1 MPNNT
6 GNKSKSGGKGKTSK
20 GQNASKPGNTPKRT
34 NGTKPCPSKS
44 NAKIGGN
51 IQMGGN
57 IQEGGEND
65 SNIMLWVILIV
76 LLGVVGYF
84 VFQNNQLTQQII
96 SNDNNDITMINRK
109 SRKNINNSQKTKE
122 QYIAELAEEDEPL
135 IKEGRQP
142 GYNGLRMV
150 GPNADNINNISY
162 QKYIQMKNYDRVIN
176 PLLPPERSYENTYGI
191 PINTP
196 SRGMS
201 GGFQQV
207 GMLYKDDIVS
217 EDSRVG
223 KDSSSVIMPLY
234 GRPTYPGSSKWNYYV
249 SSDKYHAV
257 KMPVTINGKSSDDTH
272 GVNELFEN
280 DNLQLPAY
288 NGNFVV
294 KIYNYDKPR
303 YIPYVL

>member
-1 MPNNT
+1 MPNTSGKKN
-6 GNKSKSGGKGKTSK
+6 NSKSKTKSGAKNSNSK
-20 GQNASKPGNTPKRT
+20 IT
-34 NGTKPCPSKS
+34 NGTKPCPCPKS
-44 NAKIGGN
+44 PPKKGGS
-51 IQMGGN
+51 IQMGGS
-57 IQEGGEND
+57 IQEGGENS
-65 SNIMLWVILIV
+65 SNIMLWVILLV
-76 LLGVVGYF
+76 LLAVVGYF
-84 VFQNNQLTQQII
+84 IFQNKHLTQQII
-96 SNDNNDITMINRK
+96 DGNNT
-109 SRKNINNSQKTKE
+109 NSQIKNDFQKRIKE
-122 QYIAELAEEDEPL
+122 KLNKRIKENYIAELAEDDEPL
-135 IKEGRQP
+135 VEEDRQP

-162 QKYIQMKNYDRVIN
+162 QKYIQMKNYDRVVN
-176 PLLPPERSYENTYGI
+176 PLLPPERSFENTYGI

-201 GGFQQV
+201 GGFQQI

-234 GRPTYPGSSKWNYYV
+234 GRPTYPGSNKWNYYV

-257 KMPVTINGKSSDDTH
+257 KMPVNVKGKSSDETH
-272 GVNELFEN
+272 GVDELFDN

>member
-1 MPNNT
+1 MTNNT
-6 GNKSKSGGKGKTSK
+6 GKKRNSGKRSK
-20 GQNASKPGNTPKRT
+20 GTDLNKRKTPTRI
-34 NGTKPCPSKS
+34 NGTKPCPK
-44 NAKIGGN
+44 KIQTGGS
-51 IQMGGN
+51 

-65 SNIMLWVILIV
+65 SNIMLWVILLV
-76 LLGVVGYF
+76 LLAVVAYF
-84 VFQNNQLTQQII
+84 IFQNNQLTQQILVGNTSN
-96 SNDNNDITMINRK
+96 SNDKTNNNP
-109 SRKNINNSQKTKE
+109 KNHIKE
-122 QYIAELAEEDEPL
+122 NYIAELAEDEEHL
-135 IKEGRQP
+135 VEKGNQP

-150 GPNADNINNISY
+150 GPNANNINNISY

-176 PLLPPERSYENTYGI
+176 PLLPPERSFENTYGI

-201 GGFQQV
+201 SGFQQV

-217 EDSRVG
+217 EDSRIG

-234 GRPTYPGSSKWNYYV
+234 GRPTYPGSNKWNYYV
-249 SSDKYHAV
+249 SSDKFHAV
-257 KMPVTINGKSSDDTH
+257 KMPVNINGKSSDETH
-272 GVNELFEN
+272 GVDELFDN

>member
-1 MPNNT
+1 MPNTSGKKN
-6 GNKSKSGGKGKTSK
+6 NSKSKTKIGAKNSTSK
-20 GQNASKPGNTPKRT
+20 IT
-34 NGTKPCPSKS
+34 NGTKSCS
-44 NAKIGGN
+44 NSTPKKGGS
-51 IQMGGN
+51 IQMGGS
-57 IQEGGEND
+57 IQEGGDND
-65 SNIMLWVILIV
+65 SNLMLWVILLV
-76 LLGVVGYF
+76 LLAVVAYF
-84 VFQNNQLTQQII
+84 VFQNNQLTQQIL
-96 SNDNNDITMINRK
+96 DGNNVGGNNAGNSSGNS
-109 SRKNINNSQKTKE
+109 SRNNNLRNKTKE
-122 QYIAELAEEDEPL
+122 NYIAELAEDDEPL
-135 IKEGRQP
+135 VEEDRQP

-162 QKYIQMKNYDRVIN
+162 QKYIQMKNYDRVVN

-217 EDSRVG
+217 EDSRIG

-234 GRPTYPGSSKWNYYV
+234 GRPTYPGSNKWHYYV

-257 KMPVTINGKSSDDTH
+257 KMPVNVKGKSSDETH
-272 GVNELFEN
+272 GVDELFDN

>member
-1 MPNNT
+1 MPNT
-6 GNKSKSGGKGKTSK
+6 IAKKKKSKSKT
-20 GQNASKPGNTPKRT
+20 T
-34 NGTKPCPSKS
+34 NGAKRCTKLTPSINRGS
-44 NAKIGGN
+44 
-51 IQMGGN
+51 IQMGGG
-57 IQEGGEND
+57 IQEGGENG
-65 SNIMLWVILIV
+65 SNLMLWVILFG
-76 LLGVVGYF
+76 LLIVVGYF
-84 VFQNNQLTQQII
+84 VFQNNNLTQQII
-96 SNDNNDITMINRK
+96 DGNSNFQISNELKKRIKHKLNDRI
-109 SRKNINNSQKTKE
+109 KE
-122 QYIAELAEEDEPL
+122 NYIAELTEDKEPLVEED
-135 IKEGRQP
+135 RQP

-162 QKYIQMKNYDRVIN
+162 QKYIQMKNYDRVVN
-176 PLLPPERSYENTYGI
+176 PLLPPERSFENTYGI

-207 GMLYKDDIVS
+207 GMLYKDEIVS
-217 EDSRVG
+217 EDSRIG

-234 GRPTYPGSSKWNYYV
+234 GRPTYPGSNKWNYYV

-257 KMPVTINGKSSDDTH
+257 KMPVNIKGKSSDETH
-272 GVNELFEN
+272 GVDELFDN

>member
-1 MPNNT
+1 MPNTSVKKKNS
-6 GNKSKSGGKGKTSK
+6 KSKINGGAKKS
-20 GQNASKPGNTPKRT
+20 NKPKIT
-34 NGTKPCPSKS
+34 NGNKPCPKL
-44 NAKIGGN
+44 APKKGGS
-51 IQMGGN
+51 IQMGGS
-57 IQEGGEND
+57 IQEGGDND
-65 SNIMLWVILIV
+65 SNLMLWVILFG
-76 LLGVVGYF
+76 LLLVVGYF
-84 VFQNNQLTQQII
+84 VFQNNHLTQRIIDGNNNSNSLI
-96 SNDNNDITMINRK
+96 SNELKKRIKNKLNDRI
-109 SRKNINNSQKTKE
+109 KE
-122 QYIAELAEEDEPL
+122 NYIAELAEDDEPL
-135 IKEGRQP
+135 VEDRRQP

-162 QKYIQMKNYDRVIN
+162 QKYIQMKNYDRVVN
-176 PLLPPERSYENTYGI
+176 PLLPPERSFENTYGI

-201 GGFQQV
+201 SGFQQV

-217 EDSRVG
+217 EDSRIG

-234 GRPTYPGSSKWNYYV
+234 GRPTYPGSNKWNYYV

-257 KMPVTINGKSSDDTH
+257 KMPVNINGKSSDDTH
-272 GVNELFEN
+272 GVNELFDN

>member
-1 MPNNT
+1 MPANKSGKNKGT
-6 GNKSKSGGKGKTSK
+6 SHNRIKKSKSNIKNKKTQSGGYTMNLSNVKGSI
-20 GQNASKPGNTPKRT
+20 NTHET
-34 NGTKPCPSKS
+34 ENES
-44 NAKIGGN
+44 NL
-51 IQMGGN
+51 
-57 IQEGGEND
+57 
-65 SNIMLWVILIV
+65 MLWVVLIV
-76 LLGVVGYF
+76 LLVVVGYF

-96 SNDNNDITMINRK
+96 TNDNNSTM
-109 SRKNINNSQKTKE
+109 KNGKKTKE
-122 QYIAELAEEDEPL
+122 QYIAELAEDDEPL
-135 IKEGRQP
+135 VEKDRQP

-150 GPNADNINNISY
+150 GPTADNINNISY
-162 QKYIQMKNYDRVIN
+162 QKYIQMKNYDRVVN

-191 PINTP
+191 PINVP

-217 EDSRVG
+217 EDSRIG

-257 KMPVTINGKSSDDTH
+257 KMPVNVNGKSSDETH
-272 GVNELFEN
+272 GVDELFDN

>member
-1 MPNNT
+1 MVNNS
-6 GNKSKSGGKGKTSK
+6 GKKNNSKSKTKSGAKNSTSK
-20 GQNASKPGNTPKRT
+20 IT
-34 NGTKPCPSKS
+34 NGTKPCPKS
-44 NAKIGGN
+44 TPKKGGS
-51 IQMGGN
+51 IQMGGS
-57 IQEGGEND
+57 IQEGGDND
-65 SNIMLWVILIV
+65 SNLMLWVIMLFGI
-76 LLGVVGYF
+76 LLVFGYL
-84 VFQNNQLTQQII
+84 VYQNNQLTQQII
-96 SNDNNDITMINRK
+96 NVNNNTNR
-109 SRKNINNSQKTKE
+109 NNSNNNLRNKTKE
-122 QYIAELAEEDEPL
+122 NYIAELAEDDEPL
-135 IKEGRQP
+135 VEEDRQP

-217 EDSRVG
+217 EDSRIG

-234 GRPTYPGSSKWNYYV
+234 GRPTYPGSNKWHYYV

-257 KMPVTINGKSSDDTH
+257 KMPVNVKGKSSDETH
-272 GVNELFEN
+272 GVDELFDN

>member
-1 MPNNT
+1 MPNNIK
-6 GNKSKSGGKGKTSK
+6 KSKSKSKIKGGAKNNTSK
-20 GQNASKPGNTPKRT
+20 IT
-34 NGTKPCPSKS
+34 NGTKLCPKS
-44 NAKIGGN
+44 TPKKGGS
-51 IQMGGN
+51 IQMGGS
-57 IQEGGEND
+57 IQEGGENG
-65 SNIMLWVILIV
+65 SNIMLWVILLV
-76 LLGVVGYF
+76 LLAVVGYF
-84 VFQNNQLTQQII
+84 IFQNKHLTQQII
-96 SNDNNDITMINRK
+96 DGNNT
-109 SRKNINNSQKTKE
+109 NSQIKNDFQKRIKE
-122 QYIAELAEEDEPL
+122 KLNKRIKENYISELAEDDEPL
-135 IKEGRQP
+135 VEEDRQP

-162 QKYIQMKNYDRVIN
+162 QKYIQMKNYDRVVN
-176 PLLPPERSYENTYGI
+176 PLLPPERSFENTYGI

-234 GRPTYPGSSKWNYYV
+234 GRPTYPGSNKWNYYV

-257 KMPVTINGKSSDDTH
+257 KMPVNVKGKSSDETH
-272 GVNELFEN
+272 GVDELFDN

>member
-1 MPNNT
+1 MPNTSAKKN
-6 GNKSKSGGKGKTSK
+6 NNSKSKIKGGAKRSNTSK
-20 GQNASKPGNTPKRT
+20 IT
-34 NGTKPCPSKS
+34 NGTKPCPKS
-44 NAKIGGN
+44 TPKKGGS
-51 IQMGGN
+51 IQMGGS

-65 SNIMLWVILIV
+65 SNLMLWVILLV
-76 LLGVVGYF
+76 LLAVVAYF
-84 VFQNNQLTQQII
+84 VFQNNQLTQQILDGNI
-96 SNDNNDITMINRK
+96 GGNNAVNSPGNS
-109 SRKNINNSQKTKE
+109 SRNNNLRNKTKE
-122 QYIAELAEEDEPL
+122 NYISELTEDNEPLVEED
-135 IKEGRQP
+135 RQP

-162 QKYIQMKNYDRVIN
+162 QKYIQMKNYDRVVN

-217 EDSRVG
+217 EDSRIG

-234 GRPTYPGSSKWNYYV
+234 GRPTYPGSNKWHYYV

-257 KMPVTINGKSSDDTH
+257 KMPVNVKGKSSDETH
-272 GVNELFEN
+272 GVDELFDN

>member
-1 MPNNT
+1 MPHNT
-6 GNKSKSGGKGKTSK
+6 SNKSKSSKDKKGSTKRT
-20 GQNASKPGNTPKRT
+20 TPKRT

-44 NAKIGGN
+44 KVKIGGN
-51 IQMGGN
+51 VQMGGS

-65 SNIMLWVILIV
+65 SNLMLWVILIV

-96 SNDNNDITMINRK
+96 ANDNGTTMKTSHNTQNK
-109 SRKNINNSQKTKE
+109 LNGKKTKE
-122 QYIAELAEEDEPL
+122 QYIAELAEDDEPL
-135 IKEGRQP
+135 VEEGRQP

-150 GPNADNINNISY
+150 GPTADNINNISY
-162 QKYIQMKNYDRVIN
+162 QKYIQMKNYDRVVN

-191 PINTP
+191 PINVP
-196 SRGMS
+196 SRGIS

-217 EDSRVG
+217 EDSRIG

-234 GRPTYPGSSKWNYYV
+234 GRPTYPGSNKWNYYV

-257 KMPVTINGKSSDDTH
+257 KMPVNVNGKSSDETH
-272 GVNELFEN
+272 GVDELFDN